1 MILGGSSLHLNLSLL
16 RLLRLLRLLHLIFTL
31 AILDGLGISSVSAS
45 CDYSFGQ
52 NNKLYTYNLTSPIS
66 NFPHGVLSED
76 GFYRVAANGTVIWF
90 QLCETMLFNH
100 DPPMCVDCVDCGGGS
115 RCGMGCSALASSIVG
130 GYPVCSTLGRP
141 STTSISLIVARDA
154 AIKAV
159 FYPSTSELVMLI
171 FFLGSLDGTDN
182 NSPLRGIVVKT
193 YHSALKNCS
202 LAVSVVC
209 DETATGP
216 QTLEKVGTCD
226 FTTELRHP
234 SGCGRVISSKG
245 KGLGWFGTLLIIIL
259 CLFGAYFLGGMIY
272 RYFFLH
278 IRGID
283 IIPNLEFWSS
293 LPHRVQSWFQ
303 SISQRLRG
311 PSQHHRSTYSPV
323 EF

>member
-1 MILGGSSLHLNLSLL
+1 MIIGGSSLHLNLSLL
-16 RLLRLLRLLHLIFTL
+16 RLLPLIFTL
-31 AILDGLGISSVSAS
+31 AILDRLGISSASASASAS
-45 CDYSFGQ
+45 CDYSFQQ
-52 NNKLYTYNLTSPIS
+52 NNKLYNYNLTSPIS

-100 DPPMCVDCVDCGGGS
+100 DPPMCLDCVDCGGGS
-115 RCGMGCSALASSIVG
+115 RCGMGCSALASSIIG
-130 GYPVCSTLGRP
+130 GYPVCATLGRP
-141 STTSISLIVARDA
+141 STTSISLI
-154 AIKAV
+154 
-159 FYPSTSELVMLI
+159 
-171 FFLGSLDGTDN
+171 DN
-182 NSPLRGIVVKT
+182 NSPLKGIVVKT
-193 YHSALKNCS
+193 YHTALNTNCS

-209 DETATGP
+209 DDAATGP

-226 FTTELRHP
+226 FATELRHP
-234 SGCGRVISSKG
+234 SGCGGVISAKG

-259 CLFGAYFLGGMIY
+259 CLFGAYLLGGMIY

-293 LPHRVQSWFQ
+293 LPHKVQSWFQ
-303 SISQRLRG
+303 SIAQRFRG

>member
-1 MILGGSSLHLNLSLL
+1 MILGGSSLHLNLS
-16 RLLRLLRLLHLIFTL
+16 LLRLLHLIFTL

-115 RCGMGCSALASSIVG
+115 RCGMGCSALASSIIG

-141 STTSISLIVARDA
+141 STTSISLI
-154 AIKAV
+154 
-159 FYPSTSELVMLI
+159 
-171 FFLGSLDGTDN
+171 DN

>member
-1 MILGGSSLHLNLSLL
+1 MILGGSSLHLNLS
-16 RLLRLLRLLHLIFTL
+16 LLRLLHLIFTL

-115 RCGMGCSALASSIVG
+115 RCGMGCSALASSIIG

-141 STTSISLIVARDA
+141 STTSISLI
-154 AIKAV
+154 
-159 FYPSTSELVMLI
+159 
-171 FFLGSLDGTDN
+171 DN
-182 NSPLRGIVVKT
+182 NSPLRGIVVKM

-226 FTTELRHP
+226 FVKLVSIHITEVERTFSASPEHVF
-234 SGCGRVISSKG
+234 SCG
-245 KGLGWFGTLLIIIL
+245 IL
-259 CLFGAYFLGGMIY
+259 N
-272 RYFFLH
+272 
-278 IRGID
+278 ID
-283 IIPNLEFWSS
+283 IFLVRNHSLYSSLS
-293 LPHRVQSWFQ
+293 LPHLLPTSAFHSSTRFTLEGNVYFFHTDRHFYIDNHRCRTRVLEKTEAFVCNSV
-303 SISQRLRG
+303 L
-311 PSQHHRSTYSPV
+311 V
-323 EF
+323 E